1 MIRRRHLLQASAA
14 VLAAPALVEKV
25 GAQTAFDWKQFKG
38 SKIEV
43 NFAKSP
49 RPDILAAH
57 QKEFEEMTGIK
68 VGLEQVPE
76 QQQRPKVALELS
88 AGRPSF
94 DVVNIALHV
103 QKKLIEKGK
112 WMTDL
117 RPMIADPKLTAPG
130 YDYADFSGPGVRAAT
145 GADGT
150 VHSIALNQDLFIL
163 FYNKALFAE
172 KGLSGPPKTYAE
184 MMDYAAKLTDKSK
197 GIAGFV
203 GRGVK
208 NANVVLYDTFL
219 LGWDQET
226 LSKDGKTLLTDSP
239 AAIEVAQY
247 YQKLLREYGPAGVVG
262 FNWNESQTTFSQ
274 GRAAM
279 WLDGVGFSAPL
290 IDKKVSKVADTTGF
304 AVVELTSAG
313 THQPSELHVN
323 FFDAN
328 QTMLYS
334 FFKENPRTMPGH
346 IAGDLRSPPS
356 PGRSPAGA
364 GVSYDTKP
372 LAFMGGAFLVV
383 AVLLCLVGAA
393 SHARRQLM
401 YLSAMR
407 GARTGGPG
415 MGADMGAAVAPEAGE
430 TTPLMLQRGRAYAPP
445 AARPMPQRKFVA

>member
-14 VLAAPALVEKV
+14 LLAAPALVEKV

-68 VGLEQVPE
+68 VGFEQVPE

-117 RPMIADPKLTAPG
+117 RPMIADPKLTAPD
-130 YDYADFSGPGVRAAT
+130 YDYADFSGPGLRAAT

-150 VHSIALNQDLFIL
+150 VHSIALNQDMFIL

-172 KGLSGPPKTYAE
+172 KGLAGPPKTYAE

-290 IDKKVSKVADTTGF
+290 IDKKLSKIADTVGF
-304 AVVELTSAG
+304 AVV
-313 THQPSELHVN
+313 
-323 FFDAN
+323 
-328 QTMLYS
+328 
-334 FFKENPRTMPGH
+334 
-346 IAGDLRSPPS
+346 
-356 PGRSPAGA
+356 PAGPKA
-364 GVSYDTKP
+364 HNTATFVDAIAIPAASKNK
-372 LAFMGGAFLVV
+372 
-383 AVLLCLVGAA
+383 GAA
-393 SHARRQLM
+393 WLYTQWATSKAM
-401 YLSAMR
+401 MGEYL
-407 GARTGGPG
+407 RTGSGTPPRASVYAVKAIQDNAVFPKEWFDTVNASLKISRSG
-415 MGADMGAAVAPEAGE
+415 LPEIVSVTEFRDTIGVGLTNTLTGADAAGE
-430 TTPLMLQRGRAYAPP
+430 MKKATEAFKPILAKELA
-445 AARPMPQRKFVA
+445 